1 MIIRKGNQS
10 ERRKGYVMEEG
21 IIGLNIL
28 QYMAIAVITAMRSRY
43 PLDPEV
49 RPSNANLHEFRKTPS
64 S

>member
-1 MIIRKGNQS
+1 
-10 ERRKGYVMEEG
+10 MEEG

-28 QYMAIAVITAMRSRY
+28 QYGIAVITAIRSRY